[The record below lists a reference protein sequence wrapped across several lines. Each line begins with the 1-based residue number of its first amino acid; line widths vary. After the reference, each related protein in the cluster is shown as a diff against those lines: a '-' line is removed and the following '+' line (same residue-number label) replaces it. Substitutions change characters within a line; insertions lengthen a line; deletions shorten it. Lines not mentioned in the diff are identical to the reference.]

1 MVVNIDYKKTGI
13 LILENIKNLN
23 CSISYL
29 SKEIGIDDLTF
40 RDYIEGNRKITL
52 DYLISI
58 CNLLNISLDDVLVYE
73 TKNFWTTRSF

>member
-1 MVVNIDYKKTGI
+1 MVVNIDYKKTGN
-13 LILENIKNLN
+13 LILENIKNKN

-29 SKEIGIDDLTF
+29 SKGIGIDDLTF

-73 TKNFWTTRSF
+73 IKKF